1 MDEITNNLGLPSISS
16 SKMNPDVMHS
26 KFRRKRKPG
35 SPDIVDNEL
44 EKAIQLSLQDS
55 EDDENLRKIEQE
67 QLDKA
72 INESMG
78 ILNGNDIHRKDID
91 MYNCDQINISKKGS
105 SMSLDAMPN
114 SSVDDHVATSS
125 NGQKS
130 KLKKGKKGDVYKE
143 IIGMVDDACDT
154 STANYEH
161 RGKLHNSKETKL
173 SGSRSKIAHT
183 KHKDDSYNIS
193 SSNSYQSHSTS
204 SKRQARL
211 NHPNY
216 VEVDW
221 NSSDDDIIADHVD
234 ENSRINENA
243 DTSVILLKE
252 DEAYDSSKTIKELE
266 DHVEFNKVKT
276 IFTRPMKRR
285 LTEGRFYCL
294 YIVNFFQWLN
304 KISSLYVKQMY
315 KHNFNLLFRCNSF
328 NIQY

>member
-1 MDEITNNLGLPSISS
+1 MDETTNNLGLPSISS

-55 EDDENLRKIEQE
+55 VEDKNLRKIEQE

-78 ILNGNDIHRKDID
+78 IFNSDNIHRKGID
-91 MYNCDQINISKKGS
+91 MYNCDQINGSKKGS
-105 SMSLDAMPN
+105 SMSLDAMPHSN
-114 SSVDDHVATSS
+114 VDDHVATSS
-125 NGQKS
+125 NSQKS
-130 KLKKGKKGDVYKE
+130 KLKKGKKGDLYKE
-143 IIGMVDDACDT
+143 IISMVDDACDT

-161 RGKLHNSKETKL
+161 AEKLHNSKGTKL

-183 KHKDDSYNIS
+183 KHKDGSYNIS
-193 SSNSYQSHSTS
+193 SSKSYKHHSTS

-211 NHPNY
+211 KHPNY
-216 VEVDW
+216 IEVDS

-243 DTSVILLKE
+243 DTSVILIKA
-252 DEAYDSSKTIKELE
+252 DEAYNGSKTSKELE

-285 LTEGRFYCL
+285 LTEGRFHCL
-294 YIVNFFQWLN
+294 YIANFFEWLN
-304 KISSLYVKQMY
+304 KPIIHQPMTIYTN
-315 KHNFNLLFRCNSF
+315 NFFRL
-328 NIQY
+328 IE

>member
-1 MDEITNNLGLPSISS
+1 MDETTNNLGLPSISS
-16 SKMNPDVMHS
+16 STMNPDVMHS

-55 EDDENLRKIEQE
+55 EEHKNLRKIEQE

-78 ILNGNDIHRKDID
+78 IFNSDNSHRNDTDL
-91 MYNCDQINISKKGS
+91 YNCDQIHSSKKGS
-105 SMSLDAMPN
+105 SISLDAMPN
-114 SSVDDHVATSS
+114 GSVDGHVATSS
-125 NGQKS
+125 NSQKS

-154 STANYEH
+154 STAKYEH
-161 RGKLHNSKETKL
+161 TEKLHNSKETKL
-173 SGSRSKIAHT
+173 SMSRSKIAHT

-193 SSNSYQSHSTS
+193 SSNNYKSHSTS

-216 VEVDW
+216 IEVDS
-221 NSSDDDIIADHVD
+221 NSSDDDMIADHVD

-243 DTSVILLKE
+243 DTSVILIKA
-252 DEAYDSSKTIKELE
+252 DEAYNGSKTSKELK

-294 YIVNFFQWLN
+294 YIANFFQWRN
-304 KISSLYVKQMY
+304 KSIITLA
-315 KHNFNLLFRCNSF
+315 LF
-328 NIQY
+328 YTYL